1 MLQQLVI
8 NFPSAKQDAIDLSR
22 DFRRFVPNDALEISA
37 GAIFESRN
45 YLWMPQETFGRHD
58 DQRLTPRAQH
68 LAAQTME
75 ILGRCGRVSHLQ
87 VVLGGE
93 MKEALEAGAGMFRA
107 LSFVTVR
114 QQQDQT
120 AEPLPFVLGAC
131 DELI

>member
-1 MLQQLVI
+1 MTQRIKLLDSNNRNVRPGCLLPMLQQLVI

-37 GAIFESRN
+37 GAIFQSRN

-75 ILGRCGRVSHLQ
+75 ILGRCGR
-87 VVLGGE
+87 
-93 MKEALEAGAGMFRA
+93 
-107 LSFVTVR
+107 
-114 QQQDQT
+114 
-120 AEPLPFVLGAC
+120 
-131 DELI
+131 